1 MHPNS
6 RMLSIIAGVLALA
19 IFVVDALTPLD
30 IAIAVLYVVVV
41 LLVASTGSRAAT
53 ITASAICACLTVLG
67 FFISSVPTGGGAQLG
82 RCLVSL
88 LANSTATL
96 LALRGLGNT
105 ARLREQ
111 IQMLNLTH
119 DAIVVHDMND
129 IITFWNRGAH
139 EVYGWTAAEAV
150 GQSIHALTRTT
161 FPIPLEHIH
170 DELLRTGR
178 WDGEVQRVRKD
189 GQLLTIS
196 SRWALWRDDRGKPV
210 AIVATSNDI
219 TDRKRAEAALARS
232 EAFLSEAQR
241 LSKTGS
247 IALQPPYS
255 EMTWSPEAYRILGYD
270 TDVTPSPE
278 LISARTHPDDLGRV
292 SAARQMARE
301 GKPYIDV
308 EHRLLMPD
316 GAVRYVHFV
325 ARRTNAAPLLPEYV
339 GALMDVT
346 DAAVTQEALQRSQ
359 AELAHVTRVT
369 TLGELAASIAHE
381 VSQPLAAIVTCGD
394 SAVRWLNR
402 AQPEVAE
409 AQQSI
414 GQMIRDARRATDIIH
429 QIRSMAK
436 KRDPV
441 YERLDI
447 NVLVTEAASL
457 VRREFQANRV
467 EPDIRLAPSALYVSG
482 DRVQLHQVLINLLVN
497 AVQAMAGIHDRRR
510 DLWVV
515 TERVQGVRFAAITVR
530 DAGCGFPPADAD
542 KLFNAFYSTKKDG
555 MGMGLSICRSI
566 VEAHGGRIWAESP
579 PQRGATLR
587 VELPMHEEVHQ

>member
-6 RMLSIIAGVLALA
+6 RMLSIIAGVCALA
-19 IFVVDALTPLD
+19 IFMVDAMTPLD

-41 LLVASTGSRAAT
+41 LLVASTGSRKAT
-53 ITASAICACLTVLG
+53 ITASAICAVLTVLG
-67 FFISSVPTGGGAQLG
+67 YLISTPPNSGVAPLA
-82 RCLVSL
+82 RCFVSL

-96 LALRGLGNT
+96 LALRAVGNT

-119 DAIVVHDMND
+119 DAIVVHDMDD

-161 FPIPLEHIH
+161 FPIPIEHIH
-170 DELLRTGR
+170 DELLRIGH

-196 SRWALWRDDRGKPV
+196 SRWALWRDARGNPV

-247 IALQPPYS
+247 MALQPPYS
-255 EMTWSPEAYRILGYD
+255 EMVWSTEAYRILGYD
-270 TDVTPSPE
+270 RDVTPSPE
-278 LISARTHPDDLGRV
+278 LIAARTHPDDLARV
-292 SAARQMARE
+292 SAARQMLRE
-301 GKPYIDV
+301 GKPYIDL

-316 GAVRYVHFV
+316 GSIRYVHFV

-394 SAVRWLNR
+394 SAVRWLDR
-402 AQPEVAE
+402 APPDIAE
-409 AQQSI
+409 AQLSI
-414 GQMIRDARRATDIIH
+414 GQMVRDARRATDIIH

-441 YERLDI
+441 YERLDL

-467 EPDIRLAPSALYVSG
+467 EPDIRLAPTALYVSG

-497 AVQAMAGIHDRRR
+497 AVQAMASIRDRRR

-515 TERVQGVRFAAITVR
+515 TERVQGVRYAAITVR

-579 PQRGATLR
+579 PERGATLR
-587 VELPMHEEVHQ
+587 VELPLHEEVLQ

>member
-67 FFISSVPTGGGAQLG
+67 YFISSVPTGGGAQLG